1 MKIDIT
7 NILIRSQ
14 VGRKLV
20 SKTHLKSPVNHLMI
34 NHLAALVLPLQT
46 TFPSSLSSRIS
57 T

>member
-14 VGRKLV
+14 VGRKLNT
-20 SKTHLKSPVNHLMI
+20 KTHLKSPVNHLMI

>member
-20 SKTHLKSPVNHLMI
+20 ASWSQVGRK
-34 NHLAALVLPLQT
+34 LVL
-46 TFPSSLSSRIS
+46 S
-57 T
+57 